1 MEKCLNWEELFILAG
16 FQFKRISSRQ
26 FDTAQESI
34 VNIEFLEKIFK
45 TGDICFKKG
54 LSSIEMLSEN
64 PIFEEWVKVLYA
76 IGGNGIESGPIRFMQ
91 LENVDIP
98 MLAIVRQLNRLGL
111 ETVGSCSGHENDK
124 NYFNKK
130 WAYVE
135 FKNPSTALLASKLF
149 NGLDY
154 DARLWK
160 KQNVRI
166 NEDHSRLFGLGLELS
181 KVPNLEEIKFQ
192 IHQKRESVLE
202 ELLMIPGETYHE
214 EIIQARLLTVLPEL
228 LDKVW
233 KDDYGNI
240 LGIKKCGFGPT
251 IMLSAHMDIKSEIC
265 KDSFLNKNG
274 NIWRRSEGILGADD
288 RAGIAMIINILKSI
302 CTLNFKGKLKIVF
315 TVEEEEGQQGAENLD
330 PDFYKNVDFAI
341 SLDRKNG
348 SNIVTKSS
356 SQQYCDEEYGR
367 VFEKAASLLWDGMYP
382 YKMVTGGIS
391 DLRVW
396 SKEGIQSV
404 NLSIGFYD
412 EHMPGETLKIDEWHN
427 TFELVSYV
435 LGMLTT
441 KYRQEK
447 IFIPNIR

>member
-1 MEKCLNWEELFILAG
+1 
-16 FQFKRISSRQ
+16 
-26 FDTAQESI
+26 
-34 VNIEFLEKIFK
+34 
-45 TGDICFKKG
+45 
-54 LSSIEMLSEN
+54 
-64 PIFEEWVKVLYA
+64 
-76 IGGNGIESGPIRFMQ
+76 
-91 LENVDIP
+91 
-98 MLAIVRQLNRLGL
+98 
-111 ETVGSCSGHENDK
+111 
-124 NYFNKK
+124 
-130 WAYVE
+130 
-135 FKNPSTALLASKLF
+135 
-149 NGLDY
+149 
-154 DARLWK
+154 
-160 KQNVRI
+160 
-166 NEDHSRLFGLGLELS
+166 
-181 KVPNLEEIKFQ
+181 
-192 IHQKRESVLE
+192 
-202 ELLMIPGETYHE
+202 MIPGETYHE